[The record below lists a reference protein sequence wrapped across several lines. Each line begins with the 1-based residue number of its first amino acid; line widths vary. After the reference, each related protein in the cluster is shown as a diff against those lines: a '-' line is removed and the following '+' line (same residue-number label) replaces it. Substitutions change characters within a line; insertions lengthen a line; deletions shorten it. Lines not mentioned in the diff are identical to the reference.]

1 MRKHPG
7 LARSSSLALLVA
19 LLCALPGCGPAAKA
33 QAQGAKSV
41 AAGMEGASETN
52 VGVVLSSEPELKAA
66 FSDLVSRRPLPSGY
80 AMAANGQGGERLS
93 LSWRRIGETGDANQ
107 PPSAVL
113 GRRWLAASADLLDPR
128 VSASASEAGAM
139 GLRELSK
146 ISLPERALEV
156 DGLWP
161 GQKGYPLEE
170 ELLLGYEGHDGALK
184 DWVSSV
190 EADYKSGKIKLEGVS
205 GERPLVL
212 GAVGDIVP
220 GEAEAHFLSEG
231 EAGLQA
237 LFGKSLPE
245 LRKAD
250 ILVGNLEGVVS
261 ERGEGNPRKRFQF
274 RFPPSTPKA
283 LMSAGFDLVL
293 LGNNHVFDFGDEALE
308 DSLDGLSAADL
319 PEVGAGRNEAEALL
333 CRSVA
338 GGATGGATGGAMGDT
353 GLAFIGFGSFP
364 KENYGF
370 TTAEAA
376 AGESKPG
383 INADEEAT
391 VRAIAAA
398 VQGGKRV
405 VVLAHGGNEYRA
417 EPSSAVKARYR
428 RFIDA
433 GAAAVLGSHPHILQ
447 GFEAY
452 KGGLIAYS
460 LGNFLFTADV
470 EPPESRPSGILE
482 LLVYKGR
489 VAGLRL
495 VPVIAGEHGT
505 ALDPEPE
512 AAWERIRGLSAR
524 LR

>member
-1 MRKHPG
+1 MRKAPG
-7 LARSSSLALLVA
+7 LAPICGFVLLAALLSA
-19 LLCALPGCGPAAKA
+19 LSGCGAATA
-33 QAQGAKSV
+33 AQGAKRV
-41 AAGMEGASETN
+41 EAGMGGTADTGVS
-52 VGVVLSSEPELKAA
+52 VVLSSEPELETL
-66 FSDLVSRRPLPSGY
+66 FSSLLAQRPLPSGY
-80 AMAANGQGGERLS
+80 SLSEKAGGGEKLS
-93 LSWRRIGETGDANQ
+93 LSWGRAGEAASANS
-107 PPSAVL
+107 PSPGSAVL
-113 GRRWLAASADLLDPR
+113 GRRWLAVPVDLLDPR
-128 VSASASEAGAM
+128 VSASGSEAEAM
-139 GLRELSK
+139 ASRELSK
-146 ISLPERALEV
+146 LGLPERALEV

-170 ELLLGYEGHDGALK
+170 ELLLGYEGREGALK
-184 DWVSSV
+184 DWVASV
-190 EADYKSGKIKLEGVS
+190 GADFESGKIKLDGVS
-205 GERPLVL
+205 QERPLIL
-212 GAVGDIVP
+212 AAVGDIVP
-220 GEAEAHFLSEG
+220 GEAETHFLSEG

-245 LRKAD
+245 LRMAD

-293 LGNNHVFDFGDEALE
+293 LGNNHVFDFGEE
-308 DSLDGLSAADL
+308 GFSDSLDGLSAAGL
-319 PEVGAGRNEAEALL
+319 PEVGAGRNEGEALL
-333 CRSVA
+333 CRAASGAAA
-338 GGATGGATGGAMGDT
+338 GDASDAMRDT
-353 GLAFIGFGSFP
+353 GLVFIGFGSFP

-391 VRAIAAA
+391 VRAIAEATKS
-398 VQGGKRV
+398 GKRV

-482 LLVYKGR
+482 LLVYRGR

-505 ALDPEPE
+505 EMDSQPE
-512 AAWERIRGLSAR
+512 AAWERIRGLSEK